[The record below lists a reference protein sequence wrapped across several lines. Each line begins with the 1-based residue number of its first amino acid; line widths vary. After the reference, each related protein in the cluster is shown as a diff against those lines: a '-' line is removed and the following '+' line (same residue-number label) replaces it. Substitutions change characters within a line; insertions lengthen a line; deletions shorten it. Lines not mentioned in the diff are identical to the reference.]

1 MPRRVRKEGRGC
13 AFFAEGRGGGRGT
26 GREGAGRTEYE
37 RGWVLETTPR
47 GVRLLLRSI
56 ASTSHAFRPRVPK
69 CAASIGYPDVKVKSV
84 LVIA

>member
-1 MPRRVRKEGRGC
+1 MLFSPRVAAAVG
-13 AFFAEGRGGGRGT
+13 A